1 MVYLDVYN
9 TIFEYLEET
18 ELIDNIIEYSED
30 ILERILPESSSDEFN
45 NEFLLEYAL
54 FNYRHENKMLIDFL
68 SETLYPRLSTDNKK
82 EFDSIKNSER
92 FNLKFKKKISLNQK
106 DTKGKELYD
115 FYFEDIENN
124 QTKIITSSTVLDK
137 FTKDINARLINNP
150 LYEGKYSA
158 IGGISDVKTYK
169 AVSQISSIKAATKRI
184 EESKST
190 VNAILKF
197 SKEHSLQEI
206 EEYANKQ
213 SSFIEQDKKIMQ
225 INRQFFEKFSIGFD
239 EFLGD
244 FFELSNS
251 QEKFIEM
258 AEHYLSIEK
267 DLDDTLMDTN
277 YILDIQFLSADAIKS
292 FLLVIKKDFQQL
304 DKWITVLQNKGKE
317 EFEIETENEINLSR
331 ENIIKNQKKYLKE
344 EIASLNIEGFEE
356 FFERIDKYSP
366 ENIKEF
372 LEDIVDFLGDYIKE
386 NKNNHDDE
394 IVFFT
399 NFAESLIEGV
409 DEIPYL
415 KDVLEEQKDYEYKPE
430 EFYDDLAENDEEHS
444 LFIFLLAVNF
454 IQKGQYDMTYN
465 LVKENAPIKTDSFIQ
480 MFLFGKIL
488 SFLDDDEY
496 KAYFGKAKSID
507 KIRYKIELEKFLAEK
522 DDKKLTV

>member
-244 FFELSNS
+244 FFEL
-251 QEKFIEM
+251 FI
-258 AEHYLSIEK
+258 
-267 DLDDTLMDTN
+267 
-277 YILDIQFLSADAIKS
+277 
-292 FLLVIKKDFQQL
+292 
-304 DKWITVLQNKGKE
+304 G
-317 EFEIETENEINLSR
+317 
-331 ENIIKNQKKYLKE
+331 
-344 EIASLNIEGFEE
+344 
-356 FFERIDKYSP
+356 
-366 ENIKEF
+366 
-372 LEDIVDFLGDYIKE
+372 
-386 NKNNHDDE
+386 
-394 IVFFT
+394 
-399 NFAESLIEGV
+399 
-409 DEIPYL
+409 
-415 KDVLEEQKDYEYKPE
+415 
-430 EFYDDLAENDEEHS
+430 
-444 LFIFLLAVNF
+444 
-454 IQKGQYDMTYN
+454 
-465 LVKENAPIKTDSFIQ
+465 
-480 MFLFGKIL
+480 
-488 SFLDDDEY
+488 
-496 KAYFGKAKSID
+496 
-507 KIRYKIELEKFLAEK
+507 
-522 DDKKLTV
+522 